1 VRKVLSIILIVV
13 ALFSIAIAR
22 PALADASPEVLANGA
37 KVFGANC
44 ASCHMNGNNL
54 INAAKNLKA
63 ETLHQYG
70 MDSIEAIT
78 TQVTNGK
85 AAMPAFKGRLNAEQI
100 DAVAN
105 YVLSQ
110 SEKGWKA

>member
-1 VRKVLSIILIVV
+1 MKKILSIGLAIIV
-13 ALFSIAIAR
+13 LFGLVISR
-22 PALADASPEVLANGA
+22 PAMAAVSPDVFANGA

-54 INAAKNLKA
+54 INASKNLKA

-70 MDSIEAIT
+70 MDSVEAIT

-85 AAMPAFKGRLNAEQI
+85 AAMPSFKGRLNAEQI
-100 DAVAN
+100 EAVAA
-105 YVLSQ
+105 YVLEQ
-110 SEKGWKA
+110 SEKGWKG

>member
-1 VRKVLSIILIVV
+1 MQRLLSISLAIISVLW
-13 ALFSIAIAR
+13 FIAAQ
-22 PALADASPEVLANGA
+22 PALADRDPALVAAGA
-37 KVFGANC
+37 KVFSANC

-70 MDSIEAIT
+70 MDSLDAIV

-85 AAMPAFKGRLNAEQI
+85 AAMPAFKTRLQADQI
-100 DAVAN
+100 QAVAA
-105 YVLSQ
+105 YVLDQ
-110 SEKGWKA
+110 AEKGWKS

>member
-1 VRKVLSIILIVV
+1 MKKLLSIFLTAV
-13 ALFSIAIAR
+13 ALFVLVIVP
-22 PALADASPEVLANGA
+22 PALADASPETLATGA

-63 ETLHQYG
+63 ATLHQYG
-70 MDSIEAIT
+70 MDSIDAIN

-85 AAMPAFKGRLNAEQI
+85 AAMPAFKGRLNADQI
-100 DAVAN
+100 EAVAN